1 MVKRLILVLVSI
13 SLFCGCVGA
22 QDGEILRFVYCSD
35 LHYGIDREFR
45 GAEGVPAD
53 SVSRAMLRSFGLL
66 ENAVLPDDGGAGG
79 GRVFGKPDF
88 IVCTG
93 DIANRMESGVQ
104 PASESWRQFLRD
116 WAEYLDRLYL
126 VPGNHD
132 ISNAIGY
139 PKPMCPERDASS
151 AAGIY
156 DMMMHPD
163 TTVSAETFDYGTDR
177 THYTFVVDSVRFVFM
192 GMWPDSSMREWYGS
206 AVPLGE
212 ELPVLL
218 FTHDP
223 PGADAKHFTN
233 PLSPHDI
240 NPADRFEN
248 LLSDTCAVGSIDSL
262 PSGNWRALERFIAG
276 HPEIK
281 AYFHGDCNYN
291 EFYTWHG
298 VDSTVALPVIRVD
311 SPMKGEFSTQDETL
325 LSYIVV
331 VLDTATGRLTA
342 RECLWNTDG
351 GASLAWGSSVTLLY

>member
-1 MVKRLILVLVSI
+1 MVKRLVLVLVCI
-13 SLFCGCVGA
+13 SLFCCSLEARG
-22 QDGEILRFVYCSD
+22 GEILRFIYYSD
-35 LHYGIDREFR
+35 PHYGLEREFR
-45 GAEGVPAD
+45 GAESVSAD

-66 ENAVLPDDGGAGG
+66 ENAVLPDDGGVGG
-79 GRVFGKPDF
+79 GCVFGEPDF
-88 IVCTG
+88 VVCTG
-93 DIANRMESGVQ
+93 DIANRMERGVQ

-139 PKPMCPERDASS
+139 PKPMSPERDASS

-156 DMMMHPD
+156 DMMMHTD

-177 THYTFVVDSVRFVFM
+177 THYTFVMDSVRFVFM
-192 GMWPDSSMREWYGS
+192 GMWPDSCMREWYGS
-206 AVPLGE
+206 AVTAGDD
-212 ELPVLL
+212 LPVLL

-233 PLSPHDI
+233 PHCPYDI
-240 NPADRFEN
+240 NPTDRFEN
-248 LLSDTCAVGSIDSL
+248 LLADTCSVGSIDSL
-262 PSGNWRALERFIAG
+262 PLENWRALERFIAG

-291 EFYTWHG
+291 EFYTWYG

-311 SPMKGEFSTQDETL
+311 SPMKGELSAENETL
-325 LSYIVV
+325 LSYVVV

-351 GASLAWGSSVTLLY
+351 GASLVWGSSVTLLY

>member
-1 MVKRLILVLVSI
+1 MLVSI

-45 GAEGVPAD
+45 GAESVPAD

-66 ENAVLPDDGGAGG
+66 ENAVLLDDGGAGG

-104 PASESWRQFLRD
+104 TASASWRQFLRD

-156 DMMMHPD
+156 NMAMRPD
-163 TTVSAETFDYGTDR
+163 TAVRAENFDYGTDR

-192 GMWPDSSMREWYGS
+192 GMWPDSCMRSGM
-206 AVPLGE
+206 AVP
-212 ELPVLL
+212 
-218 FTHDP
+218 
-223 PGADAKHFTN
+223 
-233 PLSPHDI
+233 
-240 NPADRFEN
+240 
-248 LLSDTCAVGSIDSL
+248 
-262 PSGNWRALERFIAG
+262 
-276 HPEIK
+276 
-281 AYFHGDCNYN
+281 
-291 EFYTWHG
+291 
-298 VDSTVALPVIRVD
+298 
-311 SPMKGEFSTQDETL
+311 
-325 LSYIVV
+325 
-331 VLDTATGRLTA
+331 
-342 RECLWNTDG
+342 
-351 GASLAWGSSVTLLY
+351 

>member
-1 MVKRLILVLVSI
+1 MVKRLVLVLVCI
-13 SLFCGCVGA
+13 SLFCCSLGA
-22 QDGEILRFVYCSD
+22 RGGEILRFIYCSD

-45 GAEGVPAD
+45 GAESVPAD

-104 PASESWRQFLRD
+104 TASASWRQFLRD

-156 DMMMHPD
+156 NMAMRPD
-163 TTVSAETFDYGTDR
+163 TAVRAENFDYGTDR

-192 GMWPDSSMREWYGS
+192 GMWPDSCMRSGM
-206 AVPLGE
+206 AVP
-212 ELPVLL
+212 
-218 FTHDP
+218 
-223 PGADAKHFTN
+223 
-233 PLSPHDI
+233 
-240 NPADRFEN
+240 
-248 LLSDTCAVGSIDSL
+248 
-262 PSGNWRALERFIAG
+262 
-276 HPEIK
+276 
-281 AYFHGDCNYN
+281 
-291 EFYTWHG
+291 
-298 VDSTVALPVIRVD
+298 
-311 SPMKGEFSTQDETL
+311 
-325 LSYIVV
+325 
-331 VLDTATGRLTA
+331 
-342 RECLWNTDG
+342 
-351 GASLAWGSSVTLLY
+351 